1 MDTDFSIIILII
13 ATIIDYLISDP
24 SKYLHP
30 VQVMGWLIFKASNLI
45 FKFCNGKFVC
55 RCAGSI
61 LCLLLVLASGFFGW
75 TVSLIKYH
83 FFPLIGITIES
94 ILLASCFAGRS
105 LRLAAIDVIIPLN
118 TNKIDLARIKLSQYV
133 GRDTRNLSKKD
144 IWRTMLETISENSI
158 DGVIAPLFYAII
170 GALLPYTSSLT
181 LALAYKASSTLDS
194 TIGYKKEPFTDIG
207 WFSANLEDI
216 LTWIPCRLG
225 VLTLAILSGR
235 PYYVLSICNRDG
247 DKDLSPNSGWSE
259 SIYAAILGVQ
269 LGGKNIYDGTIKK
282 KPLLGE
288 PIKSITFTTI
298 EKALVLTRVCS
309 LLWLGLGIILI
320 YIKNTR

>member
-1 MDTDFSIIILII
+1 M
-13 ATIIDYLISDP
+13 SDP

-30 VQVMGWLIFKASNLI
+30 VQIMGWLIFKCSNFILKFCKRKIVRLYAGIVLGMLLI
-45 FKFCNGKFVC
+45 FV
-55 RCAGSI
+55 
-61 LCLLLVLASGFFGW
+61 SGVFGW
-75 TVSLIKYH
+75 VIGLIKYH
-83 FFPLIGITIES
+83 FSSLAGIIIES

-105 LRLAAIDVIIPLN
+105 LRLAAIDVFIPLN
-118 TNKIDLARIKLSQYV
+118 NNKIDLARIKLSQYV
-133 GRDTRNLSKKD
+133 GRETRNLSKKE
-144 IWRTMLETISENSI
+144 IWRTILETIAENSI
-158 DGVIAPLFYAII
+158 DGVMAPLFYAIV
-170 GALLPYTSSLT
+170 GALCPYINSLAF
-181 LALAYKASSTLDS
+181 ALAYKASSTLDS

-259 SIYAAILGVQ
+259 SIYAAVLEIQ
-269 LGGKNIYDGTIKK
+269 LGGKNIYNGIVKE

-288 PIKSITFTTI
+288 PIKPVTFNALK
-298 EKALVLTRVCS
+298 KALVLTRVCS
-309 LLWLGLGIILI
+309 LLWLGLGITLI
-320 YIKNTR
+320 YMNNTK